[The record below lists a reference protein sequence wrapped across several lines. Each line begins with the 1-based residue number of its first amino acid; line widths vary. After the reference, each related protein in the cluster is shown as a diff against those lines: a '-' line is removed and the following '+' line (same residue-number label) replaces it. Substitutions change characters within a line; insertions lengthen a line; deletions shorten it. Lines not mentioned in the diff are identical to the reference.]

1 MGKLDEILTEL
12 SPADHFTR
20 GPDRLTEADI
30 RPRVASCLMCDSFT
44 GVALRT
50 RQRRPEG
57 QEGMVAEIGVF

>member
-50 RQRRPEG
+50 RQRRP
-57 QEGMVAEIGVF
+57 